1 MNSIILNYNLK
12 NLKNSL
18 RLDIPILIKIQFS
31 IRISNN
37 SMNLKLIVFQ
47 YLNIS
52 QALHYWAL
60 F

>member
-52 QALHYWAL
+52 QALHY
-60 F
+60 